1 MTGVHDSGNTSLW
14 SSLQTIRLAQAQLYQ
29 LNGEGA
35 TPTIISSRIHL
46 CDVLLG
52 EISGIRARLARHMA
66 HAREEEVGAGP
77 QLHS

>member
-1 MTGVHDSGNTSLW
+1 MTGVYDSGTTSLW

-35 TPTIISSRIHL
+35 TPTVISCRIQL

-52 EISGIRARLARHMA
+52 EISGIRANLARHIA
-66 HAREEEVGAGP
+66 HAREEVKFGP

>member
-1 MTGVHDSGNTSLW
+1 MTGVYDSGNTSLW
-14 SSLQTIRLAQAQLYQ
+14 SSLQTIKLAQAQLYQ

-35 TPTIISSRIHL
+35 TPTIISCRIQL

-52 EISGIRARLARHMA
+52 EISGIRARLARHIA
-66 HAREEEVGAGP
+66 HTREDVGSGQ